1 LFQKVADIRSSPGQI
16 VWQFIWPESKW
27 FQGVLLEID
36 VAELH
41 AALINTLNPNDKLV
55 TGQFQDQE
63 ITFMDRS
70 GTNQSFPISNVHRA
84 DGQLLNGLLKRQHF
98 SNNRQR
104 ILLSRRTHRRR
115 MFGDRGKT
123 LEFASNCDPERIG
136 VAAMGQQ
143 LTVFQGDLL
152 VCFTHMID
160 NGIGIR
166 RRNRGC
172 FTIALNWISWSRC
185 CQREG
190 DSRADQR

>member
-1 LFQKVADIRSSPGQI
+1 LFQEIADIRSSSGQI
-16 VWQFIWPESKW
+16 VWQFIWPEPKW
-27 FQGVLLEID
+27 LQRVLLQID

-41 AALINTLNPNDKLV
+41 TALINTLNPNDKLV
-55 TGQFQDQE
+55 TVKFQNQE
-63 ITFMDRS
+63 ITFMD
-70 GTNQSFPISNVHRA
+70 GPGPNQSFAISNIHCA
-84 DGQLLNGLLKRQHF
+84 DRQLLNGLLERQHIS
-98 SNNRQR
+98 SNR
-104 ILLSRRTHRRR
+104 RRTWLSQRAHNR
-115 MFGDRGKT
+115 MFGDRWET